1 MQRKRK
7 HDPYLRTKSKSKK
20 LLIHNVSECSLM
32 LKVAEKV
39 VQVTVIN
46 LFKEQQEV
54 MFKELKKNI
63 NKSMLTNG
71 VSQQQK
77 IEIIKKIEF

>member
-1 MQRKRK
+1 
-7 HDPYLRTKSKSKK
+7 
-20 LLIHNVSECSLM
+20 M

-71 VSQQQK
+71 VSQQRK
-77 IEIIKKIEF
+77 IEIIKNLKF

>member
-1 MQRKRK
+1 
-7 HDPYLRTKSKSKK
+7 
-20 LLIHNVSECSLM
+20 M

-63 NKSMLTNG
+63 NKKRRSLDSDWVHFPALLLTNH
-71 VSQQQK
+71 
-77 IEIIKKIEF
+77 IILNSLLNF

>member
-7 HDPYLRTKSKSKK
+7 HDPYLRTKSKSKN
-20 LLIHNVSECSLM
+20 LLIHNVSECSVM

-54 MFKELKKNI
+54 MFKALKKNI
-63 NKSMLTNG
+63 NKSMLTSG
-71 VSQQQK
+71 ISQQK
-77 IEIIKKIEF
+77 RIEIIKKLKF